1 MYDNNN
7 TDESVPF
14 IAHEEW
20 RETVNFLCDS
30 RRTKPTLEKSYSRVD
45 FNNIQHDTDPIW
57 EHYENIHGC
66 YKTHT
71 TIRESDDP
79 MGLYNRSHSAWKL
92 LLNRP
97 EKNLAL
103 VGHSAFFMHN
113 FMPYFD
119 ELKMLVDYGDDQVKE
134 LMTGSKFD
142 NCELRS
148 VIVDVPLR

>member
-1 MYDNNN
+1 
-7 TDESVPF
+7 VPF

-66 YKTHT
+66 HKTHT

-119 ELKMLVDYGDDQVKE
+119 ELKMLVDYGDDQVRE

-142 NCELRS
+142 NCELMS